1 MIKKDSYNLIP
12 AFFAGMLIGVGG
24 YANLISQNK
33 ILGALLFSFGLVSIL
48 ELKLPLYTGRIAYV
62 GDNIGLVDLGAML
75 IANFAGAALL
85 GLFVWWA
92 NPFLAD
98 TVASAKAE
106 APYANLLFSSYLCGI
121 CVYCAV
127 EGFKRT
133 SSILAITLP
142 VFLFVYCGF
151 DHCIANMFYSAAS
164 SIPISFRKILVAALG
179 NSFGALTLH
188 YGKETLWTK
197 I

>member
-1 MIKKDSYNLIP
+1 MIKKDSYNIIP

-48 ELKLPLYTGRIAYV
+48 ELSLPLYTGRIAYV
-62 GDNIGLVDLGAML
+62 GDGAGLIDLSIML

-85 GLFVWWA
+85 GLFVWWT

-98 TVASAKAE
+98 AVVSVKAGT
-106 APYANLLFSSYLCGI
+106 PYANLLFSSYLCGI

-133 SSILAITLP
+133 KSLLAIMLP

>member
-33 ILGALLFSFGLVSIL
+33 ILGALLFSFGLISIL

-62 GDNIGLVDLGAML
+62 GEDVGLVDLGAML

-85 GLFVWWA
+85 GLFVWWV

-98 TVASAKAE
+98 SITSIKSE
-106 APYANLLFSSYLCGI
+106 ATYSDLLFSSYLCGI

-133 SSILAITLP
+133 KSVLAIMLP

-164 SIPISFRKILVAALG
+164 STPISFRKILVAALG
-179 NSFGALTLH
+179 NSFGALALH

>member
-1 MIKKDSYNLIP
+1 MIKKDSYNIIP

-48 ELKLPLYTGRIAYV
+48 ELKLPLYTGRIAYM
-62 GDNIGLVDLGAML
+62 GDGAGLVDLGAML

-85 GLFVWWA
+85 GLFVWWE

-98 TVASAKAE
+98 LTATTKAGAS
-106 APYANLLFSSYLCGI
+106 YANLLFSSYLCGI

-133 SSILAITLP
+133 RSILAITLP

-164 SIPISFRKILVAALG
+164 STLIPFRKILVAVLG

>member
-1 MIKKDSYNLIP
+1 MIKKDSYNIIP
-12 AFFAGMLIGVGG
+12 AFFAGVLIGVGG

-48 ELKLPLYTGRIAYV
+48 ELKLPLYTGRVAYV
-62 GDNIGLVDLGAML
+62 GDNMGLVDLGVML
-75 IANFAGAALL
+75 IANFSGAALL
-85 GLFVWWA
+85 GLFVWGA
-92 NPFLAD
+92 NPFLANSIAD
-98 TVASAKAE
+98 VKTQTS
-106 APYANLLFSSYLCGI
+106 YAGLLFSSYLCGV

-133 SSILAITLP
+133 GSLLAIILP

-164 SIPISFRKILVAALG
+164 SSPIPFRKILIAALG